1 MIIQLTGNVRY
12 QITLDPS
19 TWIFDDRKI
28 VLEDL
33 LAQAE
38 DGEEITFNDE
48 TEWNRQII
56 EGETKPPTLKSEKK
70 HKKRELLENSFVISL
85 APFLEYAEA
94 YEDEEAKIVFVHN
107 DGETELLYKDRETF
121 YAHFSN
127 KGKRLHEDG
136 LFDLLVVDSDGIEKE
151 RLVYVTK
158 IEFK

>member
-28 VLEDL
+28 KIEDL
-33 LAQAE
+33 LANTN
-38 DGEEITFNDE
+38 DGEEITFNDDV
-48 TEWNRQII
+48 EWNRQII

-70 HKKRELLENSFVISL
+70 YKKRELLESSFVINL
-85 APFLEYAEA
+85 APFLEYAEP
-94 YEDEEAKIVFVHN
+94 YEAENATIVFVHN
-107 DGETELLYKDRETF
+107 DGQTELRYDARETF

-127 KGKRLHEDG
+127 VGKRLHEDG
-136 LFDLLVVDSDGIEKE
+136 LFDLLVVEDGTEKE
-151 RLVYVTK
+151 RLVHVTK

>member
-28 VLEDL
+28 KLEDL
-33 LAQAE
+33 LAQKE
-38 DGEEITFNDE
+38 DGEEITFSDE

-70 HKKRELLENSFVISL
+70 HKKRELLESSFVIGL

-94 YEDEEAKIVFVHN
+94 YEDEDAKIVFVHN
-107 DGETELLYKDRETF
+107 GGETELQYKDRETF

-127 KGKRLHEDG
+127 NGKRLHEDG
-136 LFDLLVVDSDGIEKE
+136 LFDLLVVGDDGVEQD
-151 RLVYVTK
+151 RLIYVTK

>member
-12 QITLDPS
+12 KITLDPS

-28 VLEDL
+28 KIEDL
-33 LAQAE
+33 LSNTE

-70 HKKRELLENSFVISL
+70 HKKRELLESSFVINL

-94 YEDEEAKIVFVHN
+94 YEDEQSKIIFAHN
-107 DGETELLYKDRETF
+107 NGETELLYSDRESF

-127 KGKRLHEDG
+127 EGKRLHEDG
-136 LFDLLVVDSDGIEKE
+136 LFDLLVVENGIEKE

>member
-28 VLEDL
+28 KIEDL
-33 LAQAE
+33 LSNTE

-70 HKKRELLENSFVISL
+70 HKKRELLESSFVINL

-94 YEDEEAKIVFVHN
+94 YEDEQAKIVFVHN
-107 DGETELLYKDRETF
+107 AGETELPYAARESF
-121 YAHFSN
+121 YAHFS
-127 KGKRLHEDG
+127 KEGKRLHEDG
-136 LFDLLVVDSDGIEKE
+136 LFDLLVVENGIEKE
-151 RLVYVTK
+151 RLIYVTK

>member
-33 LAQAE
+33 LSQGE

-70 HKKRELLENSFVISL
+70 FKKRELLENSFVISL

-94 YEDEEAKIVFVHN
+94 YEDENAKIVFVHN

-136 LFDLLVVDSDGIEKE
+136 LFDLLVVGDDGIEQE

>member
-19 TWIFDDRKI
+19 TWIFDDCKI
-28 VLEDL
+28 TIEDL
-33 LAQAE
+33 LSNTE

-70 HKKRELLENSFVISL
+70 HKKRELLESSFVINL

-94 YEDEEAKIVFVHN
+94 YEDEQATIVFVHN
-107 DGETELLYKDRETF
+107 DGETELPYSARESF
-121 YAHFSN
+121 
-127 KGKRLHEDG
+127 
-136 LFDLLVVDSDGIEKE
+136 
-151 RLVYVTK
+151 
-158 IEFK
+158 

>member
-28 VLEDL
+28 KLEDL
-33 LAQAE
+33 LAQKE

-70 HKKRELLENSFVISL
+70 HKKENCSKVLSL
-85 APFLEYAEA
+85 S
-94 YEDEEAKIVFVHN
+94 V
-107 DGETELLYKDRETF
+107 
-121 YAHFSN
+121 
-127 KGKRLHEDG
+127 
-136 LFDLLVVDSDGIEKE
+136 
-151 RLVYVTK
+151 
-158 IEFK
+158 

>member
-28 VLEDL
+28 KLEDL
-33 LAQAE
+33 LAQKE

-70 HKKRELLENSFVISL
+70 HKKRELLESSFVIGL

-94 YEDEEAKIVFVHN
+94 YEDEDAEIVFVHN
-107 DGETELLYKDRETF
+107 DGETELQYKDRETF

-127 KGKRLHEDG
+127 NGKRLHEDG
-136 LFDLLVVDSDGIEKE
+136 LFDLLVVGDDGVEQD

>member
-28 VLEDL
+28 KLEDL
-33 LAQAE
+33 IRQSS
-38 DGEEITFNDE
+38 DNEEITFVDE
-48 TEWNRQII
+48 AEWNRQII
-56 EGETKPPTLKSEKK
+56 EGTTKPPTLKSEKK
-70 HKKRELLENSFVISL
+70 HKKRELLESSFVINL

-94 YEDEEAKIVFVHN
+94 YDNEDAIIKFVHN
-107 DGETELLYKDRETF
+107 DGETELAYKDRETF

-127 KGKRLHEDG
+127 EGKRLHPDG
-136 LFDLLVVDSDGIEKE
+136 LFDLLVVDENGTEKA

>member
-1 MIIQLTGNVRY
+1 MIIKLTENVRN

-19 TWIFDDRKI
+19 TWIIDDRKI
-28 VLEDL
+28 KLEDL
-33 LAQAE
+33 LAQKE

-107 DGETELLYKDRETF
+107 DGETELLYKDRESF